1 MKQFWKT
8 AAFIWTAL
16 VVIFCLT
23 VLRDL
28 RHLTSIEGLN
38 HSNPKTTALMEQ
50 RARQAKRKGQ
60 TLRPAQ
66 SFVPYA
72 SISPHL
78 KHAVLVAEDA
88 AFFSHSGV
96 DFAEVREAL
105 KDDWRKKRF
114 ARGAS
119 TITMQLCKNL
129 YLSTA
134 KIPARKLSEFILAR
148 RMDEVLSKSR
158 IFELYLNY
166 IEWGDGIFGCQAASR
181 AYFGCDASELEPE
194 QAVRLASVIIN
205 PRRWGPFSDTK
216 RMNRRRKIIAER
228 MYDAGYLTLEEFQ
241 ALPF

>member
-1 MKQFWKT
+1 MQHYWKA

-16 VVIFCLT
+16 VVVFFLS
-23 VLRDL
+23 VVRDL
-28 RHLTSIEGLN
+28 RHLASIESLKGA
-38 HSNPKTTALMEQ
+38 NPKTTALMEH
-50 RARQAKRKGQ
+50 RAREVRRKGK
-60 TLRPAQ
+60 TFRPAQ

-72 SISPHL
+72 SISPYL

-129 YLSTA
+129 YLSPA
-134 KIPARKLSEFILAR
+134 KTPVRKFSEFILAR
-148 RMDEVLSKSR
+148 RMDDVLSKPR
-158 IFELYLNY
+158 ILELYLNY
-166 IEWGDGIFGCQAASR
+166 IEWGDGIFGCQAASQ
-181 AYFGCDASELEPE
+181 AYFGLPASDLGPE
-194 QAVRLASVIIN
+194 ESIRLASVIIN
-205 PRRWGPFSDTK
+205 PRRWNPYSDTK
-216 RMNRRRKIIAER
+216 RMVRRRRHLADR
-228 MYDAGYLTLEEFQ
+228 MYDAGHLTAEQFQ

>member
-1 MKQFWKT
+1 MKQYWKT

-16 VVIFCLT
+16 VVLFCLS

-28 RHLTSIEGLN
+28 RHLSVIADLKQA
-38 HSNPKTTALMEQ
+38 NPKTTALMEK
-50 RARQAKRKGQ
+50 RARQAGRRGK
-60 TLRPAQ
+60 TFRPSQA
-66 SFVPYA
+66 FVPYA

-96 DFAEVREAL
+96 DFAEVREAI
-105 KDDWRKKRF
+105 KDDWRKKRL

-134 KIPARKLSEFILAR
+134 KTPARKLSEFILAR
-148 RMDEVLSKSR
+148 RMDDVLSKAR

-166 IEWGDGIFGCQAASR
+166 IEWGDGIFGCQAASQ
-181 AYFGCDASELEPE
+181 AYFGRDVSDLTPE
-194 QAVRLASVIIN
+194 QAIRLASVIIN
-205 PRRWGPFSDTK
+205 PRRWGPYSDTK
-216 RMNRRRKIIAER
+216 RMNRRRTNLSER